1 MAEAIIAL
9 RGWHPAVSRA
19 EVIAM
24 FPDSSIKR
32 TQGRRLL
39 KIIGDADYSVTD
51 FLSGT
56 EAILTEGGI
65 AEWHSLSSLVGEI
78 DFTAKPNMKVECWRH
93 GGKIANTSTQ
103 KISQTI
109 GGLFN
114 EVGAT
119 INLENP
125 QHRFGVVLDAESG
138 LVAWG
143 WMNGDGPG
151 SQGWSAMRAN
161 NRPFFKPISL
171 EPRLA
176 RAVVNIAAGIGQ
188 NYVLDPMCGTGGLL
202 IESALCNRPTV
213 GIDVDPEM
221 VEGAKKNIEWAGV
234 DVEIQRADAT
244 TFQIGEEVS
253 GVVLDPPYG
262 RNSQGTLDHDVLLS
276 RTLKNIRS
284 QVKTG
289 CRFVM
294 IMPTSPELVDLDE
307 EIKTDDFLELFEDSG
322 WMIISRY
329 CIPIH
334 SSLAR
339 QLIIATA
346 HND

>member
-114 EVGAT
+114 EAGAT

-125 QHRFGVVLDAESG
+125 QHRFFYNL
-138 LVAWG
+138 
-143 WMNGDGPG
+143 
-151 SQGWSAMRAN
+151 
-161 NRPFFKPISL
+161 
-171 EPRLA
+171 
-176 RAVVNIAAGIGQ
+176 
-188 NYVLDPMCGTGGLL
+188 
-202 IESALCNRPTV
+202 
-213 GIDVDPEM
+213 
-221 VEGAKKNIEWAGV
+221 
-234 DVEIQRADAT
+234 
-244 TFQIGEEVS
+244 
-253 GVVLDPPYG
+253 
-262 RNSQGTLDHDVLLS
+262 
-276 RTLKNIRS
+276 
-284 QVKTG
+284 
-289 CRFVM
+289 
-294 IMPTSPELVDLDE
+294 
-307 EIKTDDFLELFEDSG
+307 FL
-322 WMIISRY
+322 
-329 CIPIH
+329 
-334 SSLAR
+334 
-339 QLIIATA
+339 
-346 HND
+346 